1 MIGSSL
7 ARFATTKILSSLFAK
22 ERYTFTSQHSIIVPH
37 TSNHDSRDIVMMPS
51 SVGRNSDPS
60 PAETRSGGTPGS
72 GLTASTSTGPDT
84 ESQDK
89 DEGSVSVT
97 GLSGFSVDLSV
108 CSMPTSNR
116 IVLD

>member
-22 ERYTFTSQHSIIVPH
+22 ERYTSTSQHSIIIPH
-37 TSNHDSRDIVMMPS
+37 TSNHNSGDIVMMPS
-51 SVGRNSDPS
+51 SVGRDSDPS
-60 PAETRSGGTPGS
+60 PAETRSGGTPSS
-72 GLTASTSTGPDT
+72 GLTASTSIGPDT
-84 ESQDK
+84 ESQDQ

-97 GLSGFSVDLSV
+97 GLSGFSIDLSV
-108 CSMPTSNR
+108 CLMSTSNR